1 MLFVCYLFVVWYLFD
16 ASFVWRRLL
25 SSGSDHRPMGAV
37 LLLPGC
43 HKKRGRPRRDRTG
56 GAVELTPFSQSGYW
70 RVEIAWLDATPRYFG
85 KFQSQSEA
93 EKWIEQHRWLTEQTQ
108 EPSGVLSDVSSR
120 KRWRLQSC

>member
-1 MLFVCYLFVVWYLFD
+1 
-16 ASFVWRRLL
+16 
-25 SSGSDHRPMGAV
+25 MGAV

-56 GAVELTPFSQSGYW
+56 GAVELTPFGQSGYW
-70 RVEIAWLDATPRYFG
+70 RVEIAWPDATPRYFG

-108 EPSGVLSDVSSR
+108 EPD
-120 KRWRLQSC
+120 KP

>member
-1 MLFVCYLFVVWYLFD
+1 MLFVCYMFVVWYLFD

-25 SSGSDHRPMGAV
+25 SSGSDHRPKGAV

-70 RVEIAWLDATPRYFG
+70 RVEIAWPDATPRYFG

-93 EKWIEQHRWLTEQTQ
+93 EK
-108 EPSGVLSDVSSR
+108 
-120 KRWRLQSC
+120 